1 MHDSNDVF
9 DQRLIGRIN
18 DDLERFAAQWQ
29 RDSTIGSPEPVQAFC
44 SVMLRGGKRL
54 RGMLVMQSYFAHG
67 GTDEA
72 VALGAAR
79 VFEIIQT
86 SLLIVDDIADRSRLR
101 RGGPSAHVQLEEYA
115 HKSNLKGSARH
126 YGEVQTMNVA
136 YAGLHRATTELLALP
151 VSSDIARQ
159 ACSRF
164 HENILVTINGQI
176 DDIYNE
182 ATREPIAEANIES
195 VMERKTAYYSFLS
208 PIELGAQLAGA
219 ASLAPGLRKYSIHAG
234 SAFQIA
240 DDIIGTFGNES
251 DTGKGTNDDI
261 IEGKLTLLVHF
272 ARLHGSDDQNKKLLR
287 ILGNEDATP
296 EECAEVREIFKET
309 GALEYAKK
317 QLGVHERQALQAL
330 EKDESINPRFAQYLR
345 LLGGYLLSRKA

>member
-1 MHDSNDVF
+1 M
-9 DQRLIGRIN
+9 
-18 DDLERFAAQWQ
+18 WQ
-29 RDSTIGSPEPVQAFC
+29 RDSTIGSPEPVRAFC

-67 GTDEA
+67 GADEA

-101 RGGPSAHVQLEEYA
+101 RGGLSAHVQLEEYA
-115 HKSNLKGSARH
+115 RKDNLKGSARH
-126 YGEVQTMNVA
+126 YGEVQTMNIA
-136 YAGLHRATTELLALP
+136 YAGLHKATTELLALP
-151 VSSDIARQ
+151 VSSDIARH
-159 ACSRF
+159 ACARF

-176 DDIYNE
+176 DDIHNE
-182 ATREPIAEANIES
+182 ATRELVTEADIES

-219 ASLAPGLRKYSIHAG
+219 AGLSPGLREYSIHAG

-240 DDIIGTFGNES
+240 DDIIGTFGKE
-251 DTGKGTNDDI
+251 DETGKGTNDDI

-272 ARLHGSDDQNKKLLR
+272 AKAHGSDEQNKKLLR

-296 EECAEVREIFKET
+296 EECDEVRVIFKET
-309 GALEYAKK
+309 GALDHAKE
-317 QLGVHERQALQAL
+317 QLGVHEQRALQAL
-330 EKDESINPRFAQYLR
+330 KSDASINLQFTEYLGR
-345 LLGGYLLSRKA
+345 LGAYLLSRKA

>member
-18 DDLERFAAQWQ
+18 DDLEEFATQWQ
-29 RDSTIGSPEPVQAFC
+29 RDSVIGSPEPVQAFC

-101 RGGPSAHVQLEEYA
+101 RGGPAAHIQLEEYA
-115 HKSNLKGSARH
+115 RKNNLKGSTRH

-136 YAGLHRATTELLALP
+136 YAGLHKATTELLALP
-151 VSSDIARQ
+151 VSSGIARQ
-159 ACSRF
+159 ACARF

-182 ATREPIAEANIES
+182 ATREPVTEADIES

-219 ASLAPGLRKYSIHAG
+219 PALSAGLRDYSIHAG

-240 DDIIGTFGNES
+240 DDIIGTFGKE
-251 DTGKGTNDDI
+251 DETGKGTNDDI

-272 ARLHGSDDQNKKLLR
+272 AKLHGSDEQNKKLLR
-287 ILGNEDATP
+287 VLGNEDATP
-296 EECAEVREIFKET
+296 EECAEVREIFKAT

-317 QLGVHERQALQAL
+317 QLGLHEQRALRAL
-330 EKDESINPRFAQYLR
+330 EKDASINPQFADYLGR
-345 LLGGYLLSRKA
+345 LGAYLLSRKA